1 MICMFIGLIHL
12 FCVAFGFDGF
22 IKEFVM
28 LFLAGY
34 LEIGLIDLP
43 LIMISGTKKGVF

>member
-12 FCVAFGFDGF
+12 LCVAFGFNGF

-34 LEIGLIDLP
+34 LEIGLIDFP
-43 LIMISGTKKGVF
+43 LIMFSGTKKGVF